1 MKIRTATIGTN
12 FIVDSFIKGA
22 RMDERFDYA
31 AVYSRNQET
40 ASAFASKYGARRTF
54 TSLQELAESPDIDAV
69 YIASP
74 NICHP
79 SHAIMMMDHGKHV
92 ICEKPMAPSPS
103 EAISM
108 IEASRRNG
116 VALIEAMKTT
126 LLPNFRNV
134 KEALGRIGRVRCYNS
149 SFCQY
154 SSRFAAF
161 LQGGPVANVF
171 NPAMKGGSL
180 RDLGVYCI
188 APMVH
193 LFGVPWDGEYTM
205 EKMLDCVS
213 VTPMMMLPGGC
224 SDPSCAIDVQG
235 SMVVSY
241 PGMQATITWSKACDG
256 AWGTQILGEDGT
268 IEITKTSTMIAP
280 RVRLRTGVGDAG
292 LRKGTDEWEDLSTP
306 TPDFMYPEVKEFFD
320 LIESG
325 KTESAINTHQRSLD
339 TARIV
344 DSLYRVG

>member
-1 MKIRTATIGTN
+1 
-12 FIVDSFIKGA
+12 
-22 RMDERFDYA
+22 MDERFDYA
-31 AVYSRNQET
+31 AVYSRSQET
-40 ASAFASKYGARRTF
+40 ASAFASKYGVGRTL

-79 SHAIMMMDHGKHV
+79 THAIMMMDHGKHV

-103 EAISM
+103 DAMSM
-108 IEASRRNG
+108 IEASRRNR
-116 VALIEAMKTT
+116 VALMEAMKTT
-126 LLPNFRNV
+126 LLPNFKNV
-134 KEALGRIGRVRCYNS
+134 REALGRIGRVRCYNS

-161 LQGGPVANVF
+161 LKGGPAQNVF

-193 LFGVPWDGEYTM
+193 LFGVPWAGEFTM
-205 EKMLDCVS
+205 ENMLDCVS
-213 VTPMMMLPGGC
+213 VTPMMMTPGGC
-224 SDPSCAIDVQG
+224 GDPSQAVDVQG
-235 SMVVSY
+235 AMVVSY

-256 AWGTQILGEDGT
+256 SWGTQILGEDGT
-268 IEITKTSTMIAP
+268 IEIAKTSTMISP
-280 RVRLRTGVGDAG
+280 RIRLRSGVGDAD
-292 LRKGTDEWEDLSTP
+292 LRKGADEWEDLSTP

-325 KTESAINTHQRSLD
+325 RIESATNTHQRSLD
-339 TARIV
+339 VVRIM
-344 DSLYRVG
+344 DSIYREG

>member
-1 MKIRTATIGTN
+1 
-12 FIVDSFIKGA
+12 
-22 RMDERFDYA
+22 
-31 AVYSRNQET
+31 
-40 ASAFASKYGARRTF
+40 
-54 TSLQELAESPDIDAV
+54 
-69 YIASP
+69 
-74 NICHP
+74 
-79 SHAIMMMDHGKHV
+79 
-92 ICEKPMAPSPS
+92 
-103 EAISM
+103 
-108 IEASRRNG
+108 
-116 VALIEAMKTT
+116 MKTT

-161 LQGGPVANVF
+161 LSGGPVANVF
-171 NPAMKGGSL
+171 NPAMHGGSL

-188 APMVH
+188 APMIH
-193 LFGVPWDGEYTM
+193 LFGVPWEGEYTM
-205 EKMLDCVS
+205 EKMLEHVS
-213 VTPMMMLPGGC
+213 VTPMMMTPGD
-224 SDPSCAIDVQG
+224 SADPSQAIDVQG

-241 PGMQATITWSKACDG
+241 PGMLATVTWSKACDG

-268 IEITKTSTMIAP
+268 IEIAKTSTMISP
-280 RVRLRTGVGDAG
+280 RIRLRSGVGDAG

-325 KTESAINTHQRSLD
+325 RIESTVNTHQRSLD

-344 DSLYRVG
+344 DSLYRAG